1 MMYSDSTI
9 TNPEPSLVN
18 ADRVEK
24 AMGRLS
30 PWQRRL
36 VLLVADGYTHAEA
49 ARLLDTYPRRVKTEM
64 AKIRALTTDLR

>member
-1 MMYSDSTI
+1 MMYSDSTV

-18 ADRVEK
+18 ADRIDK
-24 AMGRLS
+24 AMARLS

-36 VLLVADGYTHAEA
+36 VLLIADGHTHAET
-49 ARLLDTYPRRVKTEM
+49 ARLLDTYPRRVKTEL